1 MVISLLV
8 FLPILI
14 SPFVYILGRRNEK
27 LRDDAVI
34 VFTFLMLA
42 LAVFQ
47 AVSVA
52 SILSNAE
59 DVASA
64 SVLPG
69 LDIPG
74 IFVYGLSFTADG
86 FRAVY
91 SLVTAIMWAGTTL
104 FSKEYFAHEREG
116 LDRYWM
122 FVILALYSLRFFLL
136 PPSRG
141 SSMRRPQARSVPR
154 THTS

>member
-8 FLPILI
+8 FLPIFV
-14 SPFVYILGRRNEK
+14 SPVVYILGRRNGK

-34 VFTFLMLA
+34 VFTFCMLA

-52 SILSNAE
+52 SILSDAE
-59 DVASA
+59 DAASA
-64 SVLPG
+64 SGLPG

-74 IFVYGLSFTADG
+74 VFVYGLSFTADG

-91 SLVTAIMWAGTTL
+91 SLV
-104 FSKEYFAHEREG
+104 
-116 LDRYWM
+116 
-122 FVILALYSLRFFLL
+122 
-136 PPSRG
+136 
-141 SSMRRPQARSVPR
+141 
-154 THTS
+154 